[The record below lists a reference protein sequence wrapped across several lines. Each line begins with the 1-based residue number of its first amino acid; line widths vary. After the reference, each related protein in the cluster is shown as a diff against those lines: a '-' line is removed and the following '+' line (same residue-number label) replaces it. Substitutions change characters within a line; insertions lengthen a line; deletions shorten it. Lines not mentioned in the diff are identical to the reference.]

1 MRKSPLRPL
10 VLLLLL
16 PCTQVFATEF
26 TEASTRR
33 LGVGAPAQIIRDTDG
48 VSHIFA
54 TTERDLLFLQGYVQ
68 ARDRLFQMDTLRR
81 QADGT
86 LGELLGSPALPSDIQ
101 LRTIGIRRAAEV
113 SVPALSKETRAGLRA
128 YAEGVNAYAMSHPL
142 PPEYQRIEVTRFRPW
157 TDVDSV
163 SIFKLLT
170 FQLSFELSE
179 LQATVAL
186 RSYQA
191 AGAQRGFDGTK
202 LFLEDAVRF
211 APFDSAATIPDAMQ
225 RPVKRRD
232 ARTTAPL
239 DSSYLEDATLELA
252 RDYLDKLRAAP
263 FAEGAMKTGDG
274 DRGSNQFVVAGRFSV
289 TGQPLIANDPH
300 LVFTAPSILYNVH
313 LDAPLAGIE
322 AVGATLPGAPYIVLG
337 NNERLSW
344 ALTTNPLD
352 ITDVYQERIV
362 SDSASPSGLSTVY
375 QGTREHVV
383 ALPQVFRANVV
394 GDGINDNLN
403 TVPAGGAVPAAV
415 LIVPRRNMGPI
426 VSFDPANGVA
436 FSVQYAGFGATR
448 EVDAF
453 RRLTRARNQ
462 AEFVKALQFFDV
474 GSQNFAYADVEGN
487 IAYYSSGELPL
498 REDLEAGAVVGL
510 PPMFVRNGEGGNEW
524 VKARGR
530 DEFRSLP
537 FEILP
542 WAEMPHIV
550 NPPRGFIVNS
560 NNDVTGTSLDN
571 DPFNERRPNGGI
583 LYFSSGYSPGARASR
598 ITELLAERIAKRG
611 RLTTQDLKEIQ
622 ADTVMRDARYFTP
635 AITTAFANA
644 RKVGAHPA
652 LAQLA
657 ADPRIAEA
665 VGRLAAWD
673 QSTPT
678 GIRQGFDANDSPR
691 KLREPDAQEIRHSVA
706 ATIYSVWRNQF
717 LADTVD
723 ATLRRNGVTVFNP
736 VGRAF
741 GRREILSAAR
751 NLLDNFD
758 ARAGIGASGVNFF
771 EVPGIADA
779 ATRRDFLLLNSVGKA
794 LDKLAGDAYATAF
807 KRSTNQDDY
816 RWGMLHRVT
825 FNHPLGAMFP
835 EFNIPP
841 AGGAFP
847 APLGPTLPGIPVD
860 GGFETVDVANNAF
873 LVDSPDAFIILGGA
887 SQRYVARARLTGKG
901 FDAETALPGGQSG
914 VPGNRFYVNLLEEW
928 LTNDT
933 HPLRQNRVELL
944 FDSAQVET
952 ILPARR

>member
-1 MRKSPLRPL
+1 MRKNRLRPL

-26 TEASTRR
+26 PQASTRR
-33 LGVGAPAQIIRDTDG
+33 LDVRAPAQIIRDEDG

-54 TTERDLLFLQGYVQ
+54 TTERDLLFLQGYAQ

-86 LGELLGSPALPSDIQ
+86 LAELLGSSALPSDIQ
-101 LRTIGIRRAAEV
+101 LRTIGIRRAAEA
-113 SVPALSKETRAGLRA
+113 SVPALSAATRAGFKA
-128 YAEGVNAYAMSHPL
+128 YAAGVNAYAMSHPL

-157 TDVDSV
+157 TEADSV
-163 SIFKLLT
+163 SILKLIT

-179 LQATVAL
+179 LQATLAL

-191 AGAQRGFDGTK
+191 AGVQRGFDGTK

-211 APFDSAATIPDAMQ
+211 APFDNAATIPDAMQ

-232 ARTTAPL
+232 ARSTTPL
-239 DSSYLEDATLELA
+239 DSSYLDDATLKLA
-252 RDYLDKLRAAP
+252 REYLDKLRAAP

-274 DRGSNQFVVAGRFSV
+274 DRGSNQFVVSGRFSV

-313 LDAPLAGIE
+313 LDAPQAGIE

-337 NNERLSW
+337 NNERVSW

-352 ITDVYQERIV
+352 ITDVYQERIA
-362 SDSASPSGLSTVY
+362 SDPASPSGLSTVY
-375 QGTREHVV
+375 QGTREHVI
-383 ALPQVFRANVV
+383 ALPQTFRVNTV
-394 GDGINDNLN
+394 GDGIDDNLN
-403 TVPAGGAVPAAV
+403 AVPPGGAVPAAV
-415 LIVPRRNMGPI
+415 LIVPRRNQGPI
-426 VSFDPANGVA
+426 VQADLANGVA

-448 EVDAF
+448 EADAF
-453 RRLTRARNQ
+453 RGLTRARNQ
-462 AEFVKALQFFDV
+462 AEFVKALQNFDV

-487 IAYYSSGELPL
+487 IAYYMSGELPL

-524 VKARGR
+524 LKATSR
-530 DEFRSLP
+530 DDSRSLP

-542 WAEMPHIV
+542 WAEMPRIV

-571 DPFNERRPNGGI
+571 DQFNERRPNGGI

-644 RKVGAHPA
+644 RKPGAHPA

-665 VGRLAAWD
+665 IARLAAWD

-723 ATLRRNGVTVFNP
+723 ATLRRNGVTTFNP
-736 VGRAF
+736 AGRAF

-751 NLLDNFD
+751 NLLDTFD
-758 ARAGIGASGVNFF
+758 ERRGIGASGVNFF
-771 EVPGIADA
+771 EV
-779 ATRRDFLLLNSVGKA
+779 
-794 LDKLAGDAYATAF
+794 
-807 KRSTNQDDY
+807 
-816 RWGMLHRVT
+816 
-825 FNHPLGAMFP
+825 
-835 EFNIPP
+835 
-841 AGGAFP
+841 
-847 APLGPTLPGIPVD
+847 
-860 GGFETVDVANNAF
+860 
-873 LVDSPDAFIILGGA
+873 
-887 SQRYVARARLTGKG
+887 
-901 FDAETALPGGQSG
+901 
-914 VPGNRFYVNLLEEW
+914 
-928 LTNDT
+928 
-933 HPLRQNRVELL
+933 
-944 FDSAQVET
+944 
-952 ILPARR
+952 